1 MRCLIIVALAFML
14 SLPVAAQDFEKAE
27 EAFERGDYATALREL
42 RRLAEQGYAPA
53 QNKLGDMYYFGF
65 GVLSDNAEVVKW
77 YRRAAE
83 QGHRGGQYNLGGMY
97 YNGIG
102 VSEDYVQAYLW
113 INLAASQGHEGA
125 IQFRD
130 ILKKEMTPADVLKA
144 QRLSRAWKK
153 THGTNYPQC
162 SGRTLPNC
170 SVLRTKSPE
179 ERIIIA
185 NWLA

>member
-83 QGHRGGQYNLGGMY
+83 QGHRGGQYNLGGHCQ
-97 YNGIG
+97 IK
-102 VSEDYVQAYLW
+102 
-113 INLAASQGHEGA
+113 NLAIIHSPTSCGKTQVICTFH
-125 IQFRD
+125 
-130 ILKKEMTPADVLKA
+130 A
-144 QRLSRAWKK
+144 QAK
-153 THGTNYPQC
+153 Y
-162 SGRTLPNC
+162 
-170 SVLRTKSPE
+170 
-179 ERIIIA
+179 A
-185 NWLA
+185 NST